1 MRVSA
6 NKFIPAVGNKLSIRP
21 QDVSE
26 VGGAEKFVPGLNHTF
41 AFDVSES
48 GTAHKYIP
56 GLGTKFF
63 VKPEHTTL

>member
-1 MRVSA
+1 MKYSA
-6 NKFIPAVGNKLSIRP
+6 NKFIPALGNRLSIRP

-26 VGGAEKFVPGLNHTF
+26 VGGAEKFVPGLARTF
-41 AFDVSES
+41 AFEVSES

-56 GLGTKFF
+56 GLGSKFF